1 MQIASNRVAV
11 INYTL
16 KDDDGD
22 ILDASQNGEF
32 LYLHGAHN
40 IIPGLEAALEG
51 KQAGDSIDVSIE
63 PKDAYGERDPER
75 IQVVP
80 RDMFQTDEEIQPG
93 MQFHAQSPDGHMMII
108 TVTEVDDDE
117 VTIDGNHEMA
127 GMNLHFSVDVVDVRE
142 ATAEEIEHGH
152 VHGPGGHDHDH
163 H

>member
-1 MQIASNRVAV
+1 MQIAANRVAV
-11 INYTL
+11 IDYTL

-22 ILDASQNGEF
+22 VLDASQNGEF

-93 MQFHAQSPDGHMMII
+93 MQFHAQSPDGHMMVI

-127 GMNLHFSVDVVDVRE
+127 GMNLHFTVDVVDVRE